1 MYLPSWLNGPAAS
14 TGRRLGALALGLAV
28 LAGCGSVAAPGS
40 GSPGS
45 GSPGSGSAGSGSTG
59 SGSSGSAA
67 AGSAASP
74 AARASGASTATPPA
88 TAGQIPLCASISQ
101 ITRLTI
107 IRTRSMNRI
116 QELRFPF
123 PPRVIVTNV
132 AAARS
137 VAAAVCALPTMA
149 NGIMSC
155 PADLLGT
162 SYQLT
167 FTAAGRA
174 LPLVTAEATGCGQVT
189 GAGPVRQAASSP
201 GFWRVL
207 GRAMDLVAP
216 GPPVFQG
223 LFPTAGQCASAQMGL
238 DRPGGCP
245 AMSGFRK

>member
-1 MYLPSWLNGPAAS
+1 MYPLSWLKGPAAS
-14 TGRRLGALALGLAV
+14 TGWRLGALALGLAV

-45 GSPGSGSAGSGSTG
+45 GSSG

-67 AGSAASP
+67 AGSSASP
-74 AARASGASTATPPA
+74 AAGASGASTSAPTT
-88 TAGQIPLCASISQ
+88 TAGQIPLCTSISQ

-116 QELRFPF
+116 QELHFPF

-137 VAAAVCALPTMA
+137 VAAAVCALPRMP

-155 PADLLGT
+155 PVELLGT

-174 LPLVTAEATGCGQVT
+174 LPFVTAEATGCEQVT
-189 GAGPVRQAASSP
+189 GAGPVRQAASSA
-201 GFWRVL
+201 GFWRAL
-207 GRAMDLVAP
+207 GRAMDLVSP

-223 LFPTAGQCASAQMGL
+223 QGPTAGQCATAQTGL
-238 DRPGGCP
+238 ERPSGCP

>member
-1 MYLPSWLNGPAAS
+1 MYPSSWLKGPAS
-14 TGRRLGALALGLAV
+14 GTGWRLAALALGLAL

-45 GSPGSGSAGSGSTG
+45 GSPGSP
-59 SGSSGSAA
+59 A
-67 AGSAASP
+67 AGASAAS
-74 AARASGASTATPPA
+74 SATPKT

-101 ITRLTI
+101 ITRLTV
-107 IRTRSMNRI
+107 IRTRSFNRI
-116 QELRFPF
+116 QELHFPF

-137 VAAAVCALPTMA
+137 VAEAVCALPRMPE
-149 NGIMSC
+149 GIKNC
-155 PADLLGT
+155 PMELLGT

-174 LPLVTAEATGCGQVT
+174 LPLVTAEATGCEQVT
-189 GAGPVRQAASSP
+189 GAGPVRQATSST
-201 GFWRVL
+201 GFWQAL

-216 GPPVFQG
+216 GPPVFRGQG
-223 LFPTAGQCASAQMGL
+223 PTAAQCATAQTGL
-238 DRPGGCP
+238 ERPSGCP

>member
-1 MYLPSWLNGPAAS
+1 MYPPSWLKGAAAS
-14 TGRRLGALALGLAV
+14 TGWRLGALALGLAV

-45 GSPGSGSAGSGSTG
+45 GS
-59 SGSSGSAA
+59 SGSAA
-67 AGSAASP
+67 AGSPASP
-74 AARASGASTATPPA
+74 AAGASGASPSTPPA

-116 QELRFPF
+116 QELHFPF

-137 VAAAVCALPTMA
+137 VAAAVCALPRMP

-155 PADLLGT
+155 PVELLGT

-167 FTAAGRA
+167 FTAVGRA
-174 LPLVTAEATGCGQVT
+174 LPLVTAEATGCEQVT
-189 GAGPVRQAASSP
+189 GAGPVRHATSSP
-201 GFWRVL
+201 GFWRAL
-207 GRAMDLVAP
+207 GQAMDLVAP

-223 LFPTAGQCASAQMGL
+223 QGPTAGQCATAPTGL
-238 DRPGGCP
+238 EHPSGCP